1 MRRTRA
7 VLKAEIMYVVN
18 DTVCMTEFQGSRI
31 GFQALDKRRGLLK
44 FPNKDGKVV
53 SGDTRFPQPGSD
65 RIHSVSF
72 AEVALMIIREDGDV

>member
-1 MRRTRA
+1 
-7 VLKAEIMYVVN
+7 MYVVN

-31 GFQALDKRRGLLK
+31 GFQIGKSRRGLLK
-44 FPNKDGKVV
+44 FPNKDGMVV

-72 AEVALMIIREDGDV
+72 GDVPLLIIREVDDV